1 MDLKFHQDLAKY
13 GPAAAPIPVSLM
25 QARAYCAELTQCTYE
40 NFTVV
45 SYLLPRKLVPHFQ
58 AIYSY
63 CRWADNLGDE
73 IADSRQAL
81 ELLKWW
87 REQLEACYRNEA
99 WHPVMVALNETIK
112 QFQIPRE
119 PFLNLLTAFEQ
130 DQLINRYSSFEQLL
144 GYCQNSANPVG
155 RLVLYLCEAY
165 TEENARLSDLICT
178 GLQLTNF
185 WQDIARD
192 FDNLNRIYL
201 PEEDLLRFSVA
212 ESDILEKH
220 FTQEFRQ
227 LMIFEVHRAQQ
238 FFMEGQPLIARL
250 PRKVR
255 IDIEL
260 FRQGGLAILRKIEE
274 QNYDVLSR
282 RPKLR
287 KVEKL
292 KLFLKGLKVGLARRK
307 I

>member
-1 MDLKFHQDLAKY
+1 M
-13 GPAAAPIPVSLM
+13 
-25 QARAYCAELTQCTYE
+25 
-40 NFTVV
+40 
-45 SYLLPRKLVPHFQ
+45 
-58 AIYSY
+58 
-63 CRWADNLGDE
+63 
-73 IADSRQAL
+73 
-81 ELLKWW
+81 
-87 REQLEACYRNEA
+87 
-99 WHPVMVALNETIK
+99 
-112 QFQIPRE
+112 
-119 PFLNLLTAFEQ
+119 
-130 DQLINRYSSFEQLL
+130 
-144 GYCQNSANPVG
+144 
-155 RLVLYLCEAY
+155 LYLCEAY

-250 PRKVR
+250 PQGTDRYRTVST
-255 IDIEL
+255 
-260 FRQGGLAILRKIEE
+260 GGLAILRKIEE